1 LLKTRSVALPTVPR
15 IGDARPT
22 AAAAAVAAALA
33 AANGDGDRDRDLLI
47 VPLPVR
53 LAAWLPARLAAWL
66 PARLAARLNG
76 CGWKWCKPAILMP
89 GGEVEGDA

>member
-1 LLKTRSVALPTVPR
+1 LKTRSVALPTVPS

-53 LAAWLPARLAAWL
+53 LAAWLAAWL
-66 PARLAARLNG
+66 PARLNG
-76 CGWKWCKPAILMP
+76 CGWKCCKPAILMP